1 MNKWIVFGL
10 AGLLSCSVAVAD
22 DWRSDG
28 SDAEKL
34 EQLIRAMPNTAA
46 LMLQVGDRYNNLY
59 WAARQG
65 QWEYAGYQMAE
76 MQGAL
81 RRNAVTRPGRAANLQ
96 SFLDEGFEGMKEA
109 IEAQDDERFFR
120 SFEQMRGQ
128 CMSCH
133 ADTGYAFIAVPAQPP
148 RPSNPA
154 LYQ

>member
-1 MNKWIVFGL
+1 MKEWIVLIL
-10 AGLLSCSVAVAD
+10 AGMLASSAALAD
-22 DWRSDG
+22 DWRRDG

-46 LMLQVGDRYNNLY
+46 IMLQVGERYNNLY

-81 RRNAVTRPGRAANLQ
+81 RRNAVTRPGRAADIQ
-96 SFLDEGFEGMKEA
+96 KFLDEGFEGMEEA
-109 IEAQDDERFFR
+109 IEAQDDQRFFR

-128 CMSCH
+128 CMVCH
-133 ADTGYAFIAVPAQPP
+133 ADSGYAFIKLPAQPP
-148 RPSNPA
+148 RPNNPA